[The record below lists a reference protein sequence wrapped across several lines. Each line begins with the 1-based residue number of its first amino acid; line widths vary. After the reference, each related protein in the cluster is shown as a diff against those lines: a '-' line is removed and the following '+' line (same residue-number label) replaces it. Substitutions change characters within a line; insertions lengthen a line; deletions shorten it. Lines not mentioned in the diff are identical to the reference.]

1 MDKIALFDIRH
12 FLVQIQPSLPICGK
26 IYDVIIL
33 GETIIMENTWK
44 PTVGG
49 VLSIIAGI
57 FAIGSSL
64 AILPTAPASL
74 GPFWGIP
81 WNQSFLSTL
90 ALGFG
95 ISRIILGVISITG
108 GICTLRRRYWGLALA
123 GSILAIPLVPP
134 LGILATIFVSL
145 GKKEFS

>member
-1 MDKIALFDIRH
+1 
-12 FLVQIQPSLPICGK
+12 
-26 IYDVIIL
+26 
-33 GETIIMENTWK
+33 MEKTWK

-49 VLSIIAGI
+49 ILSIIAGI

-64 AILPTAPASL
+64 AILPTGPASL

-81 WNQSFLSTL
+81 WNQDFLSTF

-95 ISRIILGVISITG
+95 FSRIVLGVLVLIG
-108 GICTLRRRYWGLALA
+108 GTYALRRRYWGFALA

-145 GKKEFS
+145 ARKEFGQPPTMASSQVNEQIK

>member
-1 MDKIALFDIRH
+1 MK
-12 FLVQIQPSLPICGK
+12 K
-26 IYDVIIL
+26 
-33 GETIIMENTWK
+33 TWK
-44 PTVGG
+44 PIAGG
-49 VLSIIAGI
+49 ILSIVAGI

-81 WNQSFLSTL
+81 WNQCFLSTF
-90 ALGFG
+90 APGFG
-95 ISRIILGVISITG
+95 LSRIILGAIAITG
-108 GICTLRRRYWGLALA
+108 GIYALRRRCWGLALA

>member
-1 MDKIALFDIRH
+1 
-12 FLVQIQPSLPICGK
+12 
-26 IYDVIIL
+26 
-33 GETIIMENTWK
+33 MEKTWK

-49 VLSIIAGI
+49 ILSIIAGI

-64 AILPTAPASL
+64 AILPTGPASL

-81 WNQSFLSTL
+81 WNKDFFSTL

-95 ISRIILGVISITG
+95 ISRIILGVLVLISGTYA
-108 GICTLRRRYWGLALA
+108 LRRRYWGFALA

-134 LGILATIFVSL
+134 LGILAIIFVSL
-145 GKKEFS
+145 ARREFGQPPTMASP

>member
-1 MDKIALFDIRH
+1 MK
-12 FLVQIQPSLPICGK
+12 K
-26 IYDVIIL
+26 
-33 GETIIMENTWK
+33 TWK

-49 VLSIIAGI
+49 ILSIIAGI

-64 AILPTAPASL
+64 AILPTGPASL
-74 GPFWGIP
+74 GPYWGIP
-81 WNQSFLSTL
+81 WNQDFLSTF

-95 ISRIILGVISITG
+95 FSRIVLGVIVLIG
-108 GICTLRRRYWGLALA
+108 GTYTLRRRYWGFALA

-145 GKKEFS
+145 ARKEFGQPPTMASP